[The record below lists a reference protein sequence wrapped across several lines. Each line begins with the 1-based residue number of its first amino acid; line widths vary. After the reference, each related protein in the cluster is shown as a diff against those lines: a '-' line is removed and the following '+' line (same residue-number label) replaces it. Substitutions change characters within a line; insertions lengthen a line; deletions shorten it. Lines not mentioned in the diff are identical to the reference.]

1 MKVVAAILLLA
12 CAASLQAQ
20 APGCSL
26 VPGWKQ
32 QGPARSFTAD
42 NLFEYMDGN
51 AEGYIIYRFV
61 KMQGVNCEAGDATL
75 VFDVSEMADPE
86 WAYGMFAANRDPRV
100 PGDKIGMAGQ
110 VVPRKAIFVKD
121 KYFVEVSSSKE
132 QPDVLRSFAQA
143 MEKTI
148 SGRTALPD
156 ALAWFPPARMVPDS
170 TRMVPESVLGMRVL
184 KRGWV
189 AQYDFGKAF
198 LVPEETP
205 ESAAAVMNK
214 LRTRIAGNKPAKL
227 ADEGFEANDKYLGKL
242 CIFRKGRYVGGF
254 TGLKEGEDVM
264 GASNSLAEK
273 VQ

>member
-1 MKVVAAILLLA
+1 MRFVVAVLLLV
-12 CAASLQAQ
+12 CALSLQAQ
-20 APGCSL
+20 APSCSL
-26 VPGWKQ
+26 VPGWTQ
-32 QGPARSFTAD
+32 QGPARSYTAD

-61 KMQGVNCEAGDATL
+61 KMQGVNCEGGGATL

-100 PGDKIGMAGQ
+100 GGEKIGMAGQ
-110 VVPRKAIFVKD
+110 IVPRKAIFVKD

-132 QPDVLRSFAQA
+132 QPDVLRAFALA
-143 MEKTI
+143 LEKTI
-148 SGRTALPD
+148 SGRTAVPD
-156 ALAWFPPARMVPDS
+156 ALSWFPPARMVPDS
-170 TRMVPESVLGMRVL
+170 IRMVPESVLGMRAL
-184 KRGWV
+184 KRGWA

-198 LVPEETP
+198 LVPEDTP

-214 LRTRIAGNKPAKL
+214 LRTRIADNKPAKL

-242 CIFRKGRYVGGF
+242 CIFRKGRYIGGF
-254 TGLKEGEDVM
+254 TGLKEGEDVVA
-264 GASNSLAEK
+264 ASASLAEK